1 MNPSLTLFTTSFFE
15 LSKIAIPYVL
25 LLVRQSLDII
35 IARIL
40 NCIETDENKN
50 ESITFG
56 IGSSN
61 NRQESIV
68 RIYCVHFID
77 IQMNSVEQTN
87 NSMEQL
93 KYVILIALHLN
104 ADFNRENIVKIQWQT
119 DFPLKSRFVYLE
131 RFIICSH
138 VTLNH
143 LQTQH
148 RHSMKTIAKELLI
161 KEPHL
166 NNIFNITSSII
177 LFIFDIDKYLY
188 EKITRYVCSFLMNQV
203 YFVCIE
209 IKCVESKNY
218 VLYVKIT

>member
-1 MNPSLTLFTTSFFE
+1 MWLG
-15 LSKIAIPYVL
+15 KIHV
-25 LLVRQSLDII
+25 
-35 IARIL
+35 
-40 NCIETDENKN
+40 N
-50 ESITFG
+50 ESINFG

-188 EKITRYVCSFLMNQV
+188 DKITRYVCSFLMNQV